1 MRRDV
6 KAALGIALAAGL
18 PLVASVAPASAR
30 TTGREAIKGTI
41 VASGASGARTVV
53 SSMIVA
59 RGVFNG
65 IGHDVEIANRPGD
78 PQNVVRDDLVFRAG
92 KLHIRGTSKAPK
104 ISVNAQTCSITVRI
118 KQTMT
123 IEGGTGRFRHASGR
137 FTGGVRGWGVAA
149 RNPDG
154 TCSQQAELLLEV
166 DVVSAR
172 GTLSF

>member
-6 KAALGIALAAGL
+6 KAALGIALAPGL
-18 PLVASVAPASAR
+18 PLVALVAPASAR

-53 SSMIVA
+53 SSMLVA

-92 KLHIRGTSKAPK
+92 KLHIRG
-104 ISVNAQTCSITVRI
+104 
-118 KQTMT
+118 
-123 IEGGTGRFRHASGR
+123 SGR
-137 FTGGVRGWGVAA
+137 NG
-149 RNPDG
+149 
-154 TCSQQAELLLEV
+154 AEM
-166 DVVSAR
+166 VVKR
-172 GTLSF
+172 